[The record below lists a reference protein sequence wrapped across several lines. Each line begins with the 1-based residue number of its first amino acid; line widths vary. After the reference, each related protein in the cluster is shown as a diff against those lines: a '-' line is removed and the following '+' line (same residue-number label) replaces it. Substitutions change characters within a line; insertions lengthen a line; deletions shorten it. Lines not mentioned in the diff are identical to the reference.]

1 MADYIN
7 GSHMDGPGV
16 EVLFDEQCAWSSVVT
31 AVNITDVLSLA
42 RQIDTPVIA
51 LEISLRL
58 YTDHVAGFVLCH
70 YQILPCLD
78 LICLGA
84 SLSVFDMLSHL
95 AGRLLN
101 NSG

>member
-1 MADYIN
+1 M
-7 GSHMDGPGV
+7 
-16 EVLFDEQCAWSSVVT
+16 VT
-31 AVNITDVLSLA
+31 AVNITDVLSIT
-42 RQIDTPVIA
+42 RQIDTPVIIA
-51 LEISLRL
+51 LEISSRL